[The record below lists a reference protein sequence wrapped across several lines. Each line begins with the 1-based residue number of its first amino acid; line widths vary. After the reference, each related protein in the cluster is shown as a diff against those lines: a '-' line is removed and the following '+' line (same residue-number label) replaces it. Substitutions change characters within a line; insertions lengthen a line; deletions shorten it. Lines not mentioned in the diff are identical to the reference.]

1 MNRRRTAP
9 PRPAQPPITPGELI
23 EIVDGR
29 DRPLAAM
36 DISEAHRQ
44 SLSHRAVLIL
54 VYDPNR
60 KIYLQRRG
68 LNKAIYPGR
77 WDVSASGH
85 VKAGESREDAA
96 IRELYEEI
104 GITAP
109 ALRLLTEVPASPDT
123 GFEFVSV
130 FSAGTVREPPQPNA
144 TEVQGGFFCD
154 RTELAGLIERCPE
167 LLTPG
172 LVYVW
177 EQNVLFPPGLGA

>member
-1 MNRRRTAP
+1 MNKRYLAP
-9 PRPAQPPITPGELI
+9 SRPALPPVTPGELI

-36 DISEAHRQ
+36 DISDAHRQ

-54 VYDPNR
+54 VYDPGR
-60 KIYLQRRG
+60 KIYLQRRS
-68 LNKAIYPGR
+68 LAKALYPGR

-96 IRELYEEI
+96 LRELYEEI
-104 GITAP
+104 GISA
-109 ALRLLTEVPASPDT
+109 AGLKLLTEVPAGPET

-130 FSAGTVREPPQPNA
+130 FSAGTVRETPQPNA
-144 TEVQGGFFCD
+144 AEVQGGFFCD
-154 RTELAGLIERCPE
+154 RTELAGLVERCPE

-177 EQNVLFPPGLGA
+177 EQNFLFPPDMRS